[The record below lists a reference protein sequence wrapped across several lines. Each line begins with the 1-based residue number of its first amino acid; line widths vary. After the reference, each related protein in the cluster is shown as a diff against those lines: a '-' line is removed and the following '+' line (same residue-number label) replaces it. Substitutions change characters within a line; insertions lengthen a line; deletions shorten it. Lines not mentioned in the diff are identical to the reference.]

1 MSKQKVKKE
10 IDTLEE
16 SGEIQTIKQELYKYV
31 KIIVEKCKTENGLL
45 KAKNLLRFLKNNF
58 Y

>member
-1 MSKQKVKKE
+1 MAKQKVKKQ
-10 IDTLEE
+10 INTLEE

-45 KAKNLLRFLKNNF
+45 KAKNLIRFLKNNF

>member
-1 MSKQKVKKE
+1 MAKQKVKKQ

-45 KAKNLLRFLKNNF
+45 KAKNLIRFLKNNF

>member
-1 MSKQKVKKE
+1 MAKQKVKKQ
-10 IDTLEE
+10 INTLEMNE
-16 SGEIQTIKQELYKYV
+16 EIQTIKQELYKYV

-45 KAKNLLRFLKNNF
+45 KAKNLIRFLKNNF

>member
-1 MSKQKVKKE
+1 MSKQKVKKQ

-16 SGEIQTIKQELYKYV
+16 NKEIQTIKQELYRFV

-45 KAKNLLRFLKNNF
+45 KAKNLLRFLHNNF

>member
-1 MSKQKVKKE
+1 MTYNKQ

>member
-1 MSKQKVKKE
+1 MAKQKVKKQ

-16 SGEIQTIKQELYKYV
+16 NKEIQTIKQELYKYV

-45 KAKNLLRFLKNNF
+45 KAKNLIRFLKNNF

>member
-1 MSKQKVKKE
+1 MSKQKVKKQ

-31 KIIVEKCKTENGLL
+31 KIIV
-45 KAKNLLRFLKNNF
+45 
-58 Y
+58 

>member
-1 MSKQKVKKE
+1 MSKQKVKKQ
-10 IDTLEE
+10 IDTLEMNE
-16 SGEIQTIKQELYKYV
+16 EIQTIKQELYKYV

>member
-1 MSKQKVKKE
+1 MAKQKVKKQ
-10 IDTLEE
+10 IDTLEMNE
-16 SGEIQTIKQELYKYV
+16 EIQTIKQELYKYV

-45 KAKNLLRFLKNNF
+45 KAKNLIRFLKNNF

>member
-1 MSKQKVKKE
+1 MAKQKVKKQ
-10 IDTLEE
+10 INTLED

-45 KAKNLLRFLKNNF
+45 KAKNLIRFLKNNF

>member
-31 KIIVEKCKTENGLL
+31 KIIVDKCKTENGML

>member
-1 MSKQKVKKE
+1 MSKQKVKKQ

-16 SGEIQTIKQELYKYV
+16 SGEIQTIKDELYKYV
-31 KIIVEKCKTENGLL
+31 KIIVEKCKTENGML